1 MFLVIFGTF
10 GCRKDG
16 LERSV
21 SALKETGDVPLAWF
35 KLLEQV
41 DRYSTNYRPPA
52 SSRMFGYLGLA
63 GYEAAVPGMAG
74 YRSLGDHYSGLY
86 LPSVDPGEAY
96 DWPTAV
102 NAAYHGMMVLAY
114 PHVRQSDKDAI
125 EALYQTTEQER
136 SWRLD
141 PGVIERSRAFGDEV
155 AQAVFDWSRTDIY
168 GHDAFLDPFPVTY
181 LPPQGPGLWQPS
193 WPDFTKALFP
203 YWGQVRP
210 FAMSST
216 DLLAKPPLSWSE
228 DPNSALYRQARE
240 VFETTNAVNQGLD
253 EESRWVAEFWSDDFE
268 GVTFTPPCR
277 FLAIANQVA
286 VAENISLGKCVELYA
301 RLGMAMADAAIAV
314 WNSKYLYNYERP
326 IQYIRRNFDA
336 NWKTALN
343 HPYTGQTGVTPPFP
357 TYPSGHSGFAGAGG
371 GVLAQMFGNEYTFK
385 DRCHESRTEFLGAPR
400 TFQRFTELAQEDA
413 YSRIPLGVHFR
424 MDCDE
429 GLRLGH
435 LAAQRVQQLPWH

>member
-1 MFLVIFGTF
+1 MLLLGTV
-10 GCRKDG
+10 GCRKDES
-16 LERSV
+16 ERSV
-21 SALKETGDVPLAWF
+21 SALKESNQVPLAWYR
-35 KLLEQV
+35 LLEQV

-63 GYEAAVPGMAG
+63 GYEAAVPGMPG
-74 YRSLGDHYSGLY
+74 FKSLGGHYPGLF
-86 LPSVDPGEAY
+86 LPSVAQGHVY

-102 NAAYHGMMVLAY
+102 NAAYHRMLVLAY
-114 PHVRQSDKDAI
+114 PHIRQSDKDAI
-125 EALYQTTEQER
+125 QALYLDMLNAR
-136 SWRLD
+136 SWRMD
-141 PGVIERSRAFGDEV
+141 PEVIERSDNFGDEV
-155 AQAVFDWSRTDIY
+155 AKAVFDWSKTDLN

-181 LPPQGPGLWQPS
+181 QPPQGPGLWQPS

-210 FAMSST
+210 FAMSTS
-216 DLLAKPPLSWSE
+216 DLLAKPPLIWSE
-228 DPNSALYRQARE
+228 DPNSAIHRQAQE
-240 VFETTNAVNQGLD
+240 VFEVTEKVRNGLD
-253 EESRWVAEFWSDDFE
+253 EEGRWIAEFWSDDFE

-286 VAENISLGKCVELYA
+286 EAEQISLGRSVELYA
-301 RLGMAMADAAIAV
+301 RLGMSMADAAIAV
-314 WNSKYLYNYERP
+314 WNSKYFYNYERP

-336 NWKTALN
+336 NWKTTLN
-343 HPYTGQTGVTPPFP
+343 HPLTGIQGVTPPFP

-371 GVLAQMFGNEYTFK
+371 GVLAQMFGNEYTLT

-400 TFQRFTELAQEDA
+400 TFHRFTEMAQEDA